1 MDGGPG
7 RDGGVLYA
15 SGTMLVELAV
25 RDLGVIESAR
35 ITLAPGA
42 TALTGETGAGK
53 TMVVEALQLVCGSR
67 ADPQRVRPGAA
78 ESVVEALF
86 VAPPSAPGEP
96 ETEFVVRRVVPV
108 DGRSRA
114 YVDDALVPVGRL
126 AELTEGLV
134 EIHGQHSQQGLLST
148 GAQRASLDR
157 FGGVDTTVLEECRAE
172 VRRLEA
178 DLESLGGDPDARQ
191 RELELLRHQVAE
203 LDGASPE
210 AGEDERLELEEDL
223 LDGAVEHRA
232 AGDAAITALVD
243 DAGVADRL
251 AQVVA
256 SVAGRSPYADLTARL
271 DTLAVEL
278 TEVTSDLRRVAE
290 SIEVD
295 DARLAAVRE
304 RRQLLADLRRRHG
317 VGSTDE
323 LVEFAEELRGRLGD
337 LEGLLGRAEALDE
350 ELRLAR
356 ARLADEAGIVGDARR
371 EAAPRL
377 AAAVEATLQRL
388 ALPSCRVRVQVDDDP
403 ALPGAGGRVEVLL
416 AANPGTPPAPLARV
430 ASGGELSRVMLAL
443 RLVGSGGPATM
454 VFDEVDAGIGGEAAN
469 AVAAALSEV
478 ADEHQVLLVTHL
490 AQIASVADA
499 QVLVEKTTD
508 GSSTTT
514 GLRPLDRAGRVVELS
529 RMLSGSPDS
538 EVARQHAEELLA
550 SREGVGR

>member
-1 MDGGPG
+1 
-7 RDGGVLYA
+7 
-15 SGTMLVELAV
+15 MLVELAV

-126 AELTEGLV
+126 AELTEGFV

-148 GAQRASLDR
+148 GAQRAALDR

-232 AGDAAITALVD
+232 AGDAAIAALVD

-256 SVAGRSPYADLTARL
+256 SIAGRSPYADLTARL

-416 AANPGTPPAPLARV
+416 AANPGAPPAPLARV